1 MKNTSLADK
10 LRSIPSSV
18 IQRFE
23 TLDWKGWC
31 AYCVA
36 LFTIGATINV
46 ESRFAFPHFFAHQI
60 LLIAATTLLMYAM
73 KSFFRDIRSFGEDDP
88 LLAKIPQVKGL
99 YQKRY
104 CSLQKTP
111 WLFLISFLVMLF
123 FFSCILLLEYIQF
136 DTIGIYAIYIAGSSI
151 MIGTYAYGQYLFFLW
166 FIYQI
171 GSGDYG
177 PKVYNVYMPAETVW
191 VKKIAKISQKLRN
204 FFLSVAL
211 LYTLEFSL
219 LIPVDK
225 IELNDQG
232 LFLHTPNNVAFVLF
246 WFAFLLL
253 VVVAFP
259 IINYTQHKLVVR
271 VIKGLKSQTILE
283 LSTLMFE
290 EQHLI
295 KDKRN
300 RMYTAISYHTLIENV
315 RQTKDYPINRQI
327 SYETLMTLI
336 TFIVHMI
343 NLISKVTNI
352 FPLNGLLTQP

>member
-88 LLAKIPQVKGL
+88 LLVKIPQVKGL

-177 PKVYNVYMPAETVW
+177 PKAYNVYMPAETVW